1 MKVVKRKLGKDQK
14 SGQEHAR
21 IWLEN
26 KRLSEIGFTPNSYYV
41 TQWIPKDDGFDVI
54 ETLPPILKLW
64 LLDDDEDITAEVRK
78 VTDKKGTSVI
88 DLTGWVIKQFFE
100 GYTHYTV
107 EYDERHP
114 HERGTSP
121 CIIIE
126 GASE

>member
-26 KRLSEIGFTPNSYYV
+26 KRLSEIGFTPNSHY
-41 TQWIPKDDGFDVI
+41 TTEWMPSS
-54 ETLPPILKLW
+54 PPILKLW
-64 LLDDDEDITAEVRK
+64 LLDEDDVVAELRK
-78 VTDKKGTSVI
+78 VTDKQGTSVI

-107 EYDERHP
+107 EYED
-114 HERGTSP
+114 G
-121 CIIIE
+121 CITIK